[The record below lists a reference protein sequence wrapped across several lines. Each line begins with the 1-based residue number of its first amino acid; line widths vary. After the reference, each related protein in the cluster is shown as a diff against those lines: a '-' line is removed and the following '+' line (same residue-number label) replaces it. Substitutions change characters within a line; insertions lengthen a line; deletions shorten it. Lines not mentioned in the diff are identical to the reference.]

1 MLIMYV
7 KNSRSG
13 EIEYPNKYKTIIF
26 KIDINKNRIENFA
39 IALAYVGFFMES
51 FERSFATKN

>member
-1 MLIMYV
+1 MYV

-26 KIDINKNRIENFA
+26 RIDINKNKMENHT
-39 IALAYVGFFMES
+39 IALAYVGFFMED